1 MSKRYFP
8 LHGYYRQPFYF
19 ESSEG
24 LFPGLTLAC
33 IYDKDGLLTWGLFD
47 PSGDEVPLAELGPYE
62 AKFAMES
69 AERQAQKHLAKY
81 ADQIQEFVDSLPRV
95 QEDAE

>member
-8 LHGYYRQPFYF
+8 LHGYYRQPSYF

-24 LFPGLTLAC
+24 IFPGLTLAC
-33 IYDKDGLLTWGLFD
+33 IYDKDGLLTWGLFTPD
-47 PSGDEVPLAELGPYE
+47 DEEVHISSLGPYE
-62 AKFAMES
+62 QKYAMES

-81 ADQIQEFVDSLPRV
+81 GDDIQEFVNSLPKV
-95 QEDAE
+95 QNDAE